1 MAFCLLKLERKL
13 SVSEAARGLLTLF
26 AAWASE
32 VPGVSVKLQI
42 SGHRPH
48 GSGLECLGQS
58 MP

>member
-1 MAFCLLKLERKL
+1 M
-13 SVSEAARGLLTLF
+13 SEAARGLLTLF

-32 VPGVSVKLQI
+32 VPGVSVKLRI

-58 MP
+58 TPQVITGS